1 MMRGVFGKRR
11 LFGLAACLSI
21 LLLAPFAL
29 DRLFPPN
36 LSRLHE
42 VGVEVQDREGRIL
55 SILPA
60 RSNVAVARGAW
71 APRSA

>member
-42 VGVEVQDREGRIL
+42 VGVEVQDR
-55 SILPA
+55 
-60 RSNVAVARGAW
+60 
-71 APRSA
+71 